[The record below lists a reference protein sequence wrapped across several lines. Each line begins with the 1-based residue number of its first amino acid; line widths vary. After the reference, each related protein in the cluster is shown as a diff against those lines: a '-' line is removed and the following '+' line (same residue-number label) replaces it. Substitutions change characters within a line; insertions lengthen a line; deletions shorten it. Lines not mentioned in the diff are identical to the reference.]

1 MTKRL
6 NRPEEEV
13 EQYFPG
19 FIAFRLYRT
28 RNTMTKGQD
37 EKKNTLLWQE
47 EKTYS
52 IESIHKVN
60 ELGLNLQIKT

>member
-13 EQYFPG
+13 VKQYFPG
-19 FIAFRLYRT
+19 FMVLDSTEQEIPRPKDR
-28 RNTMTKGQD
+28 M
-37 EKKNTLLWQE
+37 KKDTLLWQE

-52 IESIHKVN
+52 KEST
-60 ELGLNLQIKT
+60 Q